1 MANNYIGNYSKNDFN
16 ELQSNKFYESQ
27 NKSNESI
34 SHLSKTL
41 NTLQK
46 IDKLSK
52 ELKNKIREFNTQI
65 EDYVKTEKKTED
77 KFLHKESF
85 IDFNENFSVILEKHF
100 IDLISDT
107 KQNLISNYK
116 NLEGTIEKLD
126 IRKEKTKQLND
137 IKNQIEELNKKNQSE
152 LKFNNDI
159 KIKLEKDRNQ
169 LNTELNNTKE

>member
-1 MANNYIGNYSKNDFN
+1 
-16 ELQSNKFYESQ
+16 
-27 NKSNESI
+27 
-34 SHLSKTL
+34 
-41 NTLQK
+41 
-46 IDKLSK
+46 
-52 ELKNKIREFNTQI
+52 
-65 EDYVKTEKKTED
+65 
-77 KFLHKESF
+77 
-85 IDFNENFSVILEKHF
+85 
-100 IDLISDT
+100 
-107 KQNLISNYK
+107 LISNYK